1 MRQYQSQPQKS
12 PSNREKSNTVFTQMD
27 SVENCYSNENNQH
40 DQYFN
45 QIIQMLQKR
54 QEFQEQEYRIKVA
67 SLEKRIK
74 YLIQISSQLTQQNT
88 QLKLQYADLVKE
100 YDIMKD
106 RIINYEANMKT
117 KNSEHSLSLD
127 EVTKLKTEREK
138 LLGLANKYHERSKIR
153 KKQSIE
159 QEKAIT
165 ILQKQVNDLHKDN
178 LILVSEKQNL
188 LLQSQYNPQ
197 FPNQQQNILQQE
209 IVGKQQHHIDLSNK
223 NEIQQIIKRF
233 LNDYCIHLT
242 YINNETNQLIVLLK
256 EYHDINLDLNNQS
269 KCNKLVK
276 QFDSLINKY
285 NQMLEQHNKFQY
297 QFNISTQDTL
307 LLNNNNN
314 YYQNQNFYNNN
325 NNANNTIL
333 SSKLNSYNNFYQSNA
348 KQDILRTSKFIKI
361 QQINMFLT
369 QIVES
374 FIIYIFRVRNLN
386 HQILQSDPTHNE
398 QKTIL
403 KKTIIMIIAIIRMQ
417 KKKKYHDYK
426 PMVIE
431 LPIEET
437 MYQLLE
443 IISTQQQLIEK
454 FQE

>member
-1 MRQYQSQPQKS
+1 MKQYQSQPQKS
-12 PSNREKSNTVFTQMD
+12 PSNKEKSNTVFTQMD
-27 SVENCYSNENNQH
+27 SVENGCSNDSKQH

-67 SLEKRIK
+67 SLQKRIK

-88 QLKLQYADLVKE
+88 QLKLQYSDLVKE

-106 RIINYEANMKT
+106 RIINYEGIMKT
-117 KNSEHSLSLD
+117 KNSDYQQSLD

-138 LLGLANKYHERSKIR
+138 LIGLANKYHERSKIR
-153 KKQSIE
+153 QKQIID
-159 QEKAIT
+159 QETAIT
-165 ILQKQVNDLHKDN
+165 ILHKQVNDLQKDN

-188 LLQSQYNPQ
+188 LLQFQQNPQ
-197 FPNQQQNILQQE
+197 FANQQQNILQQE
-209 IVGKQQHHIDLSNK
+209 IATKISQNIDLSNK

-233 LNDYCIHLT
+233 LNDYCVHLT
-242 YINNETNQLIVLLK
+242 YINNETNQLVVLLK
-256 EYHDINLDLNNQS
+256 EYHDINLDINNQS
-269 KCNKLVK
+269 KYNMLIK

-285 NQMLEQHNKFQY
+285 NQMLEQQIKFQY

-307 LLNNNNN
+307 LLNNNN
-314 YYQNQNFYNNN
+314 QNFYNSN

-333 SSKLNSYNNFYQSNA
+333 SSKRNSYNNFYQNNV
-348 KQDILRTSKFIKI
+348 KQDILKTSKFIKI

-386 HQILQSDPTHNE
+386 HQILQSDPSYNE
-398 QKTIL
+398 QKTTL
-403 KKTIIMIIAIIRMQ
+403 KKVIIMIIAIIRMQ

-426 PMVIE
+426 PMIIE

>member
-106 RIINYEANMKT
+106 RIMNYEANMKT
-117 KNSEHSLSLD
+117 KNSEYSISLD

-159 QEKAIT
+159 QENAIT
-165 ILQKQVNDLHKDN
+165 ILQKQVNDLQKDN

-188 LLQSQYNPQ
+188 LLQSQYNHQ
-197 FPNQQQNILQQE
+197 FANQQQNILQ
-209 IVGKQQHHIDLSNK
+209 IGNCRK
-223 NEIQQIIKRF
+223 IQQIIKRF

-269 KCNKLVK
+269 KYNKLVK
-276 QFDSLINKY
+276 QFDSLIHKY
-285 NQMLEQHNKFQY
+285 NQMLEQHIKFQY

-314 YYQNQNFYNNN
+314 NNNQNQYFYNNN

-333 SSKLNSYNNFYQSNA
+333 SSKVNSYNNFYQSNA

-361 QQINMFLT
+361 QSINMFLT

-417 KKKKYHDYK
+417 RKKKYHDYK